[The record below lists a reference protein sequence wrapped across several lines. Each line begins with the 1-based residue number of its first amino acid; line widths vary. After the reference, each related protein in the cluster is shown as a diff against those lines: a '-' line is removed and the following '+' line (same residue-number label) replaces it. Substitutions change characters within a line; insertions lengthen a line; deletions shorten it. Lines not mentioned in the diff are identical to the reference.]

1 MALGGRAVPGWQRP
15 FRLNVKSRTSR
26 IAKWA
31 SILYSVDAMKKAAVC
46 LFLTL
51 SPHLMPAA
59 TGYLVHNLVADNKS
73 TATADFYDPRL
84 VNPWGNAVSTGSPFW
99 ICDFGVST
107 LYTVADTGT
116 TVLGTPNATTQ
127 PLIPGVGGAP
137 NKGSCTGIVSTGAPG
152 VTATTP
158 ASFQF
163 SANGKGPAAASF
175 IFVTEDGVLSA
186 WSSAIDATQAF
197 VMVDN
202 SQTAHYKG
210 LAIVGAPTPQL
221 YAANFKAGTIDV
233 FDANFKPVTLAAGAF
248 TDPSIPAGFAPFNIT
263 ALGGKLYVSY
273 AKQDANNQFDV
284 AGAGNGYVDAYDNT
298 GKLLQHLIAGGPGFF
313 NSSGAP
319 LNSPWGLALA
329 PATFGKYANTLL
341 VGNFGDG
348 TINAYDPKT
357 GAFLGALQDGT
368 GKNIVI
374 PGLWALLFGNGGS
387 GGDKDMLYFTAGP
400 GGEKHGLLGSISANP
415 NLTVAGVTNAGQAAA
430 GIAGYTFINIKG
442 TDLAVTKRAWAKTDF
457 GTNGNTLP
465 TSLDGVSV
473 MLDAAP
479 AYVSSISPVQI
490 TVLTPSNLGTGG
502 QVAVQVTDNGLTST
516 VNVPVQPVAP
526 GFFLVDTAGHID
538 ALHSNGTPVSSTAPA
553 SPGETISLFGTGF
566 GVTNPPVVDG
576 QIQSGGA
583 PLVVPPVITFG
594 GTAATVSFAGV
605 AGTGLY
611 QINVVVP
618 SGLPNGD
625 APVVAMIGAV
635 STPTGASITIKN

>member
-116 TVLGTPNATTQ
+116 SVLGTPNATTQ
-127 PLIPGVGGAP
+127 PSIPGAGGAP

-163 SANGKGPAAASF
+163 SANGKGPATASF

-186 WSSAIDATQAF
+186 WSSGIDATQAF

-221 YAANFKAGTIDV
+221 FAANFKAGTIDV

-284 AGAGNGYVDAYDNT
+284 AGAGNGYVDTYDNT

-357 GAFLGALQDGT
+357 GAFLGPLQDGT

-374 PGLWALLFGNGGS
+374 PGLWALLFGNGAS
-387 GGDKDMLYFTAGP
+387 GGDKDTLYFTAGP

-442 TDLAVTKRAWAKTDF
+442 TDMAVTKRAWAKADF